1 MERYSSYKDSGVS
14 WIGDIPEHWEVK
26 QLRSFLTLFSE
37 KGHGDAQ
44 LLSVTREQG
53 VIERDK
59 EDKEENHNFVP
70 DDLSGYKYIEK
81 GDFAINKMKAW
92 QGSYAVSDYNG
103 IVSPAYFTCKLNGVN
118 KEFFSKA
125 IRSKA
130 YIPFFTQ
137 YSKGIRVGQ
146 WDLNPYALKSIPFFL
161 PSPNEQGIIV
171 NYIEAKTSK
180 IDAYVADKE
189 KEIELLQELKQKT
202 IADAVTKGLNPDAKM
217 KDSGISWIGEI
228 PEHWEVKQLRSFLTL
243 FTEKGHGD
251 AQLLSVTREQGV
263 IERDKYDK
271 DENHNFVPDD
281 LSGYKYIEKGD
292 FAINKMKA
300 WQGSYAV
307 SNYDGIVSPAY
318 FTCKLKGV
326 NNDFFS
332 KAIRSR
338 AYVPFFTQYS
348 KGIRVGQ
355 WDLNPNA
362 LKSIPFFLPPSDEQQ
377 AIVAYIEEKCEK
389 IDKLASELQSEID
402 YLKEYKQRL
411 IADCVTGQVNV
422 QNEMI

>member
-217 KDSGISWIGEI
+217 KDSGISWIGKI
-228 PEHWEVKQLRSFLTL
+228 PEDWEEYRFATL
-243 FTEKGHGD
+243 FKEKSICNHVNEE
-251 AQLLSVTREQGV
+251 LLSVYLDRGV
-263 IERDKYDK
+263 IRFSEDNNKRTNPTSK
-271 DENHNFVPDD
+271 D
-281 LSGYKYIEKGD
+281 LSKYQLVDIGD
-292 FAINKMKA
+292 FVLNNQQA
-300 WQGSYAV
+300 WRGSVGV
-307 SNYDGIVSPAY
+307 SRYRGIVSPAY
-318 FTCKLKGV
+318 FIFEMSSKL
-326 NNDFFS
+326 NPLFANYLL
-332 KAIRSR
+332 RSTSCV
-338 AYVPFFTQYS
+338 AYYYICS
-348 KGIRVGQ
+348 KGIGSIQRNLD
-355 WDLNPNA
+355 WSS
-362 LKSIPFFLPPSDEQQ
+362 LKQKKLAIPPLDEQQ
-377 AIVAYIEEKCEK
+377 SIVAYLEEKCEK

-422 QNEMI
+422 SGV